1 MSKLL
6 AFKWLLNELL
16 LEINKLKFKI
26 RFINIIIQTIPLV
39 ISTSLEKLKDR
50 YHYGSNIL
58 LFFCFFAFLFV
69 ILIKL

>member
-1 MSKLL
+1 MLKLL

-16 LEINKLKFKI
+16 LETNKLKFKI
-26 RFINIIIQTIPLV
+26 RFINIIIQTIPPV

-58 LFFCFFAFLFV
+58 FSFGFFSFFVRDFN
-69 ILIKL
+69 